1 MIDIRQPLIQGS
13 DKEQLAQIR
22 SYLYQLVPQLQF
34 YFENMPTQS
43 GEGGGGPTVI
53 KENTNTI
60 TRLPTDE
67 EAVEVFYAIKPL
79 IIKNGDIIE
88 AYSEEITEDFSGR
101 YVAQLDYNEYVA
113 NTNSRFTT
121 NELGLQI
128 ATKKTEI
135 INNDAV
141 TFSEIISNECFIK
154 LGELGENDDGSLKY
168 GISIGKETSTNEG
181 TIFEGTVT
189 ITPERI
195 SFYDASGTEVGWFA
209 NQELHTNASTIIS
222 KQTIGQFIDEVET
235 DGSIVTRWT
244 GEVE

>member
-1 MIDIRQPLIQGS
+1 
-13 DKEQLAQIR
+13 
-22 SYLYQLVPQLQF
+22 
-34 YFENMPTQS
+34 MPTQS

-121 NELGLQI
+121 NEMGLQI

-135 INNDAV
+135 INNNAV
-141 TFSEIISNECFIK
+141 GFSEIITNDCFIK
-154 LGELGENDDGSLKY
+154 LGELGSNEDGSLKY
-168 GISIGKETSTNEG
+168 GVSIGKETSTNNG
-181 TIFEGTVT
+181 TIFEGAVI

-195 SFYDASGTEVGWFA
+195 SFYDKSNTEVGWFA
-209 NQELHTNASTIIS
+209 NQELHTNASTIVS
-222 KQTIGQFIDEVET
+222 KQTLGQFVDEVEA
-235 DGSIVTRWT
+235 DGIVTRWT

>member
-22 SYLYQLVPQLQF
+22 AYLYQLVPQLQF
-34 YFENMPTQS
+34 AFENMPTQS
-43 GEGGGGPTVI
+43 GEGGGTTVI
-53 KENTNTI
+53 KETTNTI

-79 IIKNGDIIE
+79 IIKNGDIKE
-88 AYSEEITEDFSGR
+88 AYSEEIIENFSGQ
-101 YVAQLDYNEYVA
+101 YVAQLDYNQYVA
-113 NTNSRFTT
+113 DTDSRFTT
-121 NELGLQI
+121 NERGLQI

-135 INNDAV
+135 ISNESTKHATV
-141 TFSEIISNECFIK
+141 ISNDCFIR
-154 LGELGENDDGSLKY
+154 LGEFNISDKPTQY
-168 GISIGKETSTNEG
+168 GILIGKQTTSNIETL
-181 TIFEGTVT
+181 FEGTVA

-195 SFYDASGTEVGWFA
+195 SFYDASNTEVGWFA